1 MTHSD
6 AFIHFLRSHRPVPD
20 EDAQLILEAFEQQE
34 FPEDGELFRGG
45 HVCRQLFFIV
55 EGILR
60 IVVRNDKGVD
70 AAHYFAK
77 ENQFCTILK
86 SFTEEG
92 IAIESIQAACP
103 VKVLMIHKRR
113 LMDLYAQL
121 PYLRE
126 VIDGVIQK
134 GLIEKIN
141 MRNAFHGLDSAAR
154 YQLFLSRQP
163 EIATRVSLTDVASY
177 LEVTPQSLSRIRRKK

>member
-1 MTHSD
+1 MTHPD
-6 AFIHFLRSHRPVPD
+6 AFILFLRTLAPVPE
-20 EDAQLILEAFEQQE
+20 EDAALILEAFEE
-34 FPEDGELFRGG
+34 REVPEGGELFLGG

-55 EGILR
+55 EGVLR
-60 IVVRNDKGVD
+60 IVVQNEKGVD
-70 AAHYFAK
+70 VTHYFLK

-86 SFTEEG
+86 SFTEEVV
-92 IAIESIQAACP
+92 ASESIQAACP
-103 VKVLMIHKRR
+103 VRIRVILKRR
-113 LMDLYAQL
+113 LLDLYSRL
-121 PYLRE
+121 PYLRG

-141 MRNAFHGLDSAAR
+141 TRNAYLGLDSAAR

>member
-1 MTHSD
+1 MD
-6 AFIHFLRSHRPVPD
+6 NAFINFLRTHAPVSA
-20 EDAQLILEAFEQQE
+20 EDAASLLEAFEERE
-34 FPEDGELFRGG
+34 FPEGGELFRGG
-45 HVCRQLFFIV
+45 HVCRQLFFII
-55 EGILR
+55 EGVLR
-60 IVVRNDKGVD
+60 IVVQNEKGVD
-70 AAHYFAK
+70 VTHYFLK

-92 IAIESIQAACP
+92 VASESIQAACA
-103 VKVLMIHKRR
+103 VRVRVIHKRR
-113 LMDLYAQL
+113 LLELYTRL
-121 PYLRE
+121 PYLRG

-141 MRNAFHGLDSAAR
+141 TRNAYLGLDSAAR
-154 YQLFLSRQP
+154 YQLFVSRQP